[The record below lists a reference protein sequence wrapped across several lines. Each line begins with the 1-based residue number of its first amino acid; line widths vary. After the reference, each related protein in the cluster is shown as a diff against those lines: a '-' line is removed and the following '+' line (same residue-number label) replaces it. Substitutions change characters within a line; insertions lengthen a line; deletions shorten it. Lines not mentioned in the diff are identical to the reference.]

1 MITRLHGWWR
11 SRTLREQKLLLVAG
25 ALVSSMILWFGIWRP
40 IDGALVDA
48 RKRHERAVLALADA
62 RSQADAIR
70 VLGRVAPSA
79 MSAPLLTAIG
89 QLAGEAGFT
98 VTRIEP
104 QSARQVNLVLSAVRG
119 PALFTWVSELER
131 RHGLIVDRLSAR
143 ANSDATLAVEISLRA
158 RGR

>member
-1 MITRLHGWWR
+1 MTARFHGWRR
-11 SRTLREQKLLLVAG
+11 SRTLREQRLLLVAG
-25 ALVSSMILWFGIWRP
+25 ALVSAMLLWFGIWRP
-40 IDGALVDA
+40 IDGALADA

-79 MSAPLLTAIG
+79 MPAPLLTAIG
-89 QLAGEAGFT
+89 QLAGEAGFSI
-98 VTRIEP
+98 TRIEL
-104 QSARQVNLVLSAVRG
+104 QSARQVNLVLDSVRA
-119 PALFTWVSELER
+119 PVLFTWVSELEH

-143 ANSDATLAVEISLRA
+143 GNSDATLAVEISLRA